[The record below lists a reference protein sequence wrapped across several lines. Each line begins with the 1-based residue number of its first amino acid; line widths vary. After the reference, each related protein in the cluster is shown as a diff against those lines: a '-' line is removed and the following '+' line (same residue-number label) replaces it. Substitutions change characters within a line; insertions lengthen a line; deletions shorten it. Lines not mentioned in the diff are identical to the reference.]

1 MGTRASFWALADHA
15 AAREFGKRHYGFFV
29 AVRFIRATWLVW
41 AALLVV
47 GCASGVLVWSPELP
61 RVEIRIPD
69 LSGWVWI
76 GAASGVALVALWA
89 LRKFSIGFR
98 MFLFRIGL

>member
-1 MGTRASFWALADHA
+1 MGTRSSFFTLADHA
-15 AAREFGKRHYGFFV
+15 AAREFGKRHYGIFV
-29 AVRFIRATWLVW
+29 GIRIVRAVWPVVVG
-41 AALLVV
+41 LLVV
-47 GCASGVLVWSPELP
+47 GGAVALLVWSPELP

-69 LSGWVWI
+69 VSGWAWAGI
-76 GAASGVALVALWA
+76 CAGALVVLIFL